1 MRKIG
6 ELLEFDF
13 PLTFYVAR
21 HSWATLAQD
30 EGVPISIISAGMGHT
45 SESTTHIYLAQI
57 DSGKVDKANRKVLGF
72 LSRRTG
78 KRQVVSGNSECNIK
92 R

>member
-30 EGVPISIISAGMGHT
+30 EGIPISIISAGMGHT
-45 SESTTHIYLAQI
+45 NESTTHIYLAQI
-57 DSGKVDKANRKVLGF
+57 DSRKVDMANRKVLGF
-72 LSRRTG
+72 LGRKTG
-78 KRQVVSGNSECNIK
+78 KNRTPAANGKCNAK
-92 R
+92 